1 MKKRIQKDYYTVSIA
16 KRIVAY
22 AMMLLLV
29 WITSVNF
36 LYLSK
41 EAGPALVA
49 CMNIDGDEDSGTDC
63 NSGNP
68 AGPDEKSPDA
78 PLTISEEFLHIYHN
92 PVNPDWI
99 NTFFQHKVHEAEKL
113 CIFHPESFSPPP
125 EA

>member
-1 MKKRIQKDYYTVSIA
+1 MKKAIQKEYTVSVV
-16 KRIVAY
+16 KRVVATS
-22 AMMLLLV
+22 MMLLLL
-29 WITSVNF
+29 WITGINF

-41 EAGPALVA
+41 STSSALITCVD
-49 CMNIDGDEDSGTDC
+49 NDGDEDSNGDC
-63 NSGNP
+63 NTNP

-78 PLTISEEFLHIYHN
+78 PITLTEEFLHEYHN

-99 NTFFQHKVHEAEKL
+99 NMFFQHKVHEAEKL